1 MYIIG
6 DLMNEQPL
14 NILVVDDEPA
24 YRLVLNQTLKA
35 CGHKTETCESG
46 DSAIELLRKN
56 KYDMV
61 LLDYKMPGTSGIN
74 VLQWM
79 YGKKMEIPVILITGY
94 GSEEI
99 AVEAWKWGAKEY
111 FVKGKSDM
119 TQLPAIVQ
127 RVFKQTLSE
136 HRHQSEE
143 S

>member
-1 MYIIG
+1 
-6 DLMNEQPL
+6 MNEQPL

-56 KYDMV
+56 KYDIV

-99 AVEAWKWGAKEY
+99 AVEAWKWGAKE
-111 FVKGKSDM
+111 
-119 TQLPAIVQ
+119 L
-127 RVFKQTLSE
+127 LC
-136 HRHQSEE
+136 
-143 S
+143 